1 MFKKLFSRKSHE
13 TVVNSPEAI
22 LGVVFTSGED
32 GYIIAECPQ
41 LPGCM
46 SQGKTKDEARRNIIE
61 AMQAVIAV
69 RLSHILE
76 DSEHHR
82 IATADSSSEECFRVK
97 EPELVSI

>member
-13 TVVNSPEAI
+13 TVVASPEVV
-22 LGVVFTSGED
+22 LGVVFTAGED

-46 SQGKTKDEARRNIIE
+46 SQGKTKDEARRNIME
-61 AMQAVIAV
+61 AMQAVISV
-69 RLSHILE
+69 RLGHLLE
-76 DSEHHR
+76 ESDSRHGKNM
-82 IATADSSSEECFRVK
+82 DSSEEECFRVK